1 VSKHQ
6 RVPHYLSIM
15 DEYFA
20 RQKQT
25 LVRSCEMESVCDAL
39 QLGEDTCL
47 LNPTKNSPMKIFQV
61 RRHEFAS
68 VAQKGVKG
76 LQMRLSKHE
85 QYVNDIPN
93 SVLLIGRSG
102 TGVKH
107 VQLAN
112 AIVLSCV

>member
-1 VSKHQ
+1 
-6 RVPHYLSIM
+6 
-15 DEYFA
+15 
-20 RQKQT
+20 
-25 LVRSCEMESVCDAL
+25 
-39 QLGEDTCL
+39 
-47 LNPTKNSPMKIFQV
+47 MKIFQV

-102 TGVKH
+102 TGLNMFNLPMPLYCPVFEISRD
-107 VQLAN
+107 QLIQSFITVL
-112 AIVLSCV
+112 IVFYNLFVVNRKDGCPCK